1 MKRKIHSKFNSLSK
15 HVKITITILFILFF
29 VYTVFIFVKDGWQ
42 GTLNDLPKKIITG
55 TISLIGIYEAGFLLF
70 SRNFNVIKPSAT
82 PTVVF
87 VDRSSEL
94 KHLIDLIL
102 KKHNIN
108 IIGQSGIGKTHLA
121 KQLTAILNLE
131 ETLEDR
137 YKDLTP
143 TTDVLAFYI
152 HNENNLS
159 LEEIV
164 IREVNNSTNKEILT
178 INNVLKLFDE
188 IGTKHIILTFDGI
201 KKDAEQRAEIELLL
215 KKLQMDKIQFII
227 ISEEVLNAPQV
238 IATSF
243 DIGENRF
250 TTVEIGEMVEKI
262 YADKI
267 DTDIEAIFHN
277 SSGLPVLIDLFVR
290 NSHPEGNYHFS
301 SILESLWKSES
312 QYNLF
317 REIIVRCIYDNSAEI
332 EDISFAKIDIDALN
346 DKYFISYKFENN
358 QVKIHKLVEQ
368 GFHYVFDK
376 RDKDIYQK
384 LHAKTFTKYR
394 YTDAKRALT
403 HLLCANAEKIN
414 EESEFIIATYESLF
428 VSDSYDILLNC
439 FQSFNNRCNKSGIDK
454 KITTYITYGNLYSL
468 MGIGSY
474 KDADNFFGKLTVDYA
489 PLQVNQAA
497 NEMDYR
503 FLFKKADLSHL
514 VNHFETA
521 LEDLELLII
530 SLKSSNIPQKSKDR
544 YDLEYQLLRAHIY
557 GHIGENLYN
566 VVKIYSNLLAQVSK
580 FYKQEPSDYSTI
592 YIKSLYG
599 LICSHMAL
607 HSDTNEFSYEAYFEM
622 IKEAI
627 SKDPSE
633 LEHLHYRVNRH
644 YSMFLRQKKDFIKSE
659 KVLKDSI
666 YYFEQHNHRIIY
678 DFYFSLADLYREQE
692 KFDDAIENY
701 KMAEQYAENISDTN
715 LYIYCRLGTILAMVQ
730 NKKNKEQYSA
740 ELINLLR
747 QAKEAKMY
755 IHVLHIQLILYALT
769 NQQETNGLL
778 VNELSSRGLNFEK
791 YLIEKDWSIRNLNN
805 LHLIVR

>member
-15 HVKITITILFILFF
+15 HVRITTAILFILFF
-29 VYTVFIFVKDGWQ
+29 VYTIFIFVKDGWQ
-42 GTLNDLPKKIITG
+42 GIFNNLPPKIVTG
-55 TISLIGIYEAGFLLF
+55 SISLLGIYEVKVLFF
-70 SRNFNVIKPSAT
+70 SRNFNDIKPSST
-82 PTVVF
+82 PTIVF

-94 KHLIDLIL
+94 KKLINLIL
-102 KKHNIN
+102 EKQNIN
-108 IIGQSGIGKTHLA
+108 IIGQSGIGKTYLA

-131 ETLEDR
+131 NTLEDK
-137 YKDLTP
+137 YKKMTP

-159 LEEIV
+159 LEEFV

-215 KKLQMDKIQFII
+215 KKLQMDKVQFII
-227 ISEEVLNAPQV
+227 ISEEALNAPQV

-243 DIGENRF
+243 DIGKNRF
-250 TTVEIGEMVEKI
+250 TTVEIGEMVGKI
-262 YADKI
+262 YVDKI
-267 DTDIEAIFHN
+267 DMDIEAIFHN

-346 DKYFISYKFENN
+346 DKYFISYKFEKN
-358 QVKIHKLVEQ
+358 QVNIHKLVEQ

-376 RDKDIYQK
+376 RDKEIYQS
-384 LHAKTFTKYR
+384 LHAKAFMKYR
-394 YTDAKRALT
+394 NADAKRALT
-403 HLLCANAEKIN
+403 HLLCANAATIN
-414 EESEFIIATYESLF
+414 KESEFIIATYEALF

-439 FQSFNNRCNKSGIDK
+439 FQSFNNRYNKSGIDK
-454 KITTYITYGNLYSL
+454 KITTYIIYGNLYSL
-468 MGIGSY
+468 MGVGSY

-514 VNHFETA
+514 VNHFEIA

-530 SLKSSNIPQKSKDR
+530 SLKSSDLPQKIKEM
-544 YDLEYQLLRAHIY
+544 YDFEYQLLRAHIY
-557 GHIGENLYN
+557 GHMGENLYN
-566 VVKIYSNLLAQVSK
+566 VVKVYSNLLAQVNK
-580 FYKQEPSDYSTI
+580 FYKQEPFDYATI

-607 HSDTNEFSYEAYFEM
+607 HSDTNEFSYEAHFEM

-627 SKDPSE
+627 SEAPSE

-659 KVLKDSI
+659 KVLKDSV

-701 KMAEQYAENISDTN
+701 KMAEQYAKNISDTN

-730 NKKNKEQYSA
+730 NQKNKEQYIV

-747 QAKEAKMY
+747 EAKEAKMY